1 MFSKT
6 PSNSFGKMHLVACCS
21 RHRESISIKASE
33 LWDDALNVV
42 QLDDVFMV
50 GICRIDN
57 EYIAYDLVCPHH
69 GANLGE
75 GSYDG
80 RNFHIRCPW
89 HGYTFDLRTGNCIRN
104 PNVEGL
110 SLLRTRSKFY
120 EPALIPKHCLK
131 FFEVS
136 VEKDV
141 IKIDLSVGTLGE
153 L

>member
-57 EYIAYDLVCPHH
+57 EYTAYGLVCPHH

-75 GSYDG
+75 SSYDA
-80 RNFHIRCPW
+80 
-89 HGYTFDLRTGNCIRN
+89 RTISPSMSEMGKARKACQFLSLY
-104 PNVEGL
+104 GL
-110 SLLRTRSKFY
+110 SFFAEYHPDSD
-120 EPALIPKHCLK
+120 LK
-131 FFEVS
+131 
-136 VEKDV
+136 
-141 IKIDLSVGTLGE
+141 
-153 L
+153 